1 MRLSIASLHRVV
13 KGDLGMEF
21 VQQDLTSYGGLELLR
36 RYVRLVDLH
45 RRLRE
50 SFRAY
55 GLGGDYGGA
64 RLVFLLLALW
74 VVGGRRI
81 EHLRY
86 LAGDPLVARLCGLA
100 RIPNGPHRRRL
111 AQAVHPG
118 STPGGDHRKQHA
130 PV

>member
-13 KGDLGMEF
+13 KGDLGIEC
-21 VQQDLTSYGGLELLR
+21 VQQDLTSYGGLEWLR
-36 RYVRLVDLH
+36 RYFRLVDLH

-64 RLVFLLLALW
+64 RLVLLLLALW

-86 LAGDPLVARLCGLA
+86 LGHDPLVARL
-100 RIPNGPHRRRL
+100 
-111 AQAVHPG
+111 
-118 STPGGDHRKQHA
+118 
-130 PV
+130 